1 MGNKLYVGNLPY
13 SVRDSDLEQAFGQ
26 FGAVTSAK
34 VMMERDTGRSKGF
47 GFVEMGSDAE
57 AQAAINGMNGQPL
70 GGRSV
75 VVNEARPME
84 ARPPRSGG
92 GGYGGGGGGYGGGGG
107 GGGDGGGGGGGPG
120 GGGGGGGRGG
130 GAGGGGRWPR
140 RRRWRRR
147 RFRQPLRLRPAWRW
161 WWRRLRRRWRPGWH
175 RRLLI
180 QPPAPD

>member
-34 VMMERDTGRSKGF
+34 VMMERETGRSKGF

-92 GGYGGGGGGYGGGGG
+92 YGGGGGGYGGGGGGGGYGGGGGGGYGGGGGGYGGGGG
-107 GGGDGGGGGGGPG
+107 GGYGGGGGRGGDRNDR
-120 GGGGGGGRGG
+120 GGGGGGRGG
-130 GAGGGGRWPR
+130 SDGGFRSPYGSGPRGGGRGGDR
-140 RRRWRRR
+140 GGDR
-147 RFRQPLRLRPAWRW
+147 
-161 WWRRLRRRWRPGWH
+161 GGY
-175 RRLLI
+175 
-180 QPPAPD
+180 

>member
-13 SVRDSDLEQAFGQ
+13 SVRDEDLQQSFGQ
-26 FGAVTSAK
+26 FGSVTSAK

-92 GGYGGGGGGYGGGGG
+92 FGGGGGGGGYGGGGGGRSGGGGGYGGGSGGGGGGYGGGGG
-107 GGGDGGGGGGGPG
+107 GGGSDGGFRSPYGGGGGGGGRSG

-130 GAGGGGRWPR
+130 Y
-140 RRRWRRR
+140 
-147 RFRQPLRLRPAWRW
+147 
-161 WWRRLRRRWRPGWH
+161 
-175 RRLLI
+175 
-180 QPPAPD
+180 